1 MVAAKEAHGYR
12 TKNMTAARDVLC
24 TFLLEPH
31 RDGNCL
37 SPKDYVMQTVLDMK
51 EYRQA
56 CTLEI
61 LLKREFFDEEDS

>member
-1 MVAAKEAHGYR
+1 MIVARE
-12 TKNMTAARDVLC
+12 VLC
-24 TFLLEPH
+24 TFLLEPP

-61 LLKREFFDEEDS
+61 LLKRKFSDDEDS